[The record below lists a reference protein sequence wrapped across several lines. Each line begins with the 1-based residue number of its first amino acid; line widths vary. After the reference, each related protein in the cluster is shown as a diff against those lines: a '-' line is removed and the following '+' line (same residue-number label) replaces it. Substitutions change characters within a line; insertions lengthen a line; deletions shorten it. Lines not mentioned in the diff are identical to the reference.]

1 MPERI
6 TKDNKDEDVKDVSK
20 EIREKGLRLFKE
32 GRIKKEMDTERRAY
46 FLVRGETEEHSVI
59 FDKSRNEWSCDCKF
73 SSMKNRE
80 CSHIYAC
87 RLSLENKDEK
97 FI

>member
-1 MPERI
+1 MVSVSRIQVCQMPE
-6 TKDNKDEDVKDVSK
+6 EASK
-20 EIREKGLRLFKE
+20 EIREKGMRLFRT
-32 GRIKKEMDTERRAY
+32 GCVKKELDTDRRTY
-46 FLVRGETEEHSVI
+46 FSVRGETETHSVI
-59 FDKSRNEWSCDCKF
+59 FDKTRNEWSCDCKF

-87 RLSLENKDEK
+87 KLSSKDDKDEK